1 MMPRKII
8 CLVIDRLRAAALGAY
23 GAAWCE
29 TPALDRLASESFLCD
44 QALLPAQG
52 LEAVYRAL
60 WRGDHPLAPAV
71 GQAALPAALR
81 EAGFR
86 TTLLTDEPTVAEHP
100 LAEGFEDRLRLPSPP
115 ANAPAASLQET
126 QLADFFVAAV
136 GALEQLEELEE
147 QEADRPAL
155 LWLHAR
161 GMAGPWDAPLAARDS
176 LVDEED
182 PPPPRGTEVPS
193 LVLPAD
199 FDPDVP
205 LGYTYAYA
213 GQVIALDA
221 CVAALLDHFRQSPL
235 VDDALFV
242 LLGARGF
249 PLGEHRRVGGAEEI
263 LYGEAVQVPWLM
275 RFPDGLGRLARS
287 GALVQPGDLPATLL
301 DWLGLEGRW
310 IAPASRSLLPL
321 VRGEAEQVRDRLC
334 LTTTSGGRAI
344 RTRDWHAIF
353 PPGDEPAELY
363 VKPDDRWE
371 FNEVAN
377 RAPEAVAE
385 LREAHAQFEQAASNG
400 RLAELG
406 EI

>member
-1 MMPRKII
+1 MPPSKII

-44 QALLPAQG
+44 QALLPAQD
-52 LEAVYRAL
+52 LESIYRAL
-60 WRGDHPLAPAV
+60 WRGDHPLAPA
-71 GQAALPAALR
+71 GERASLPTMLR
-81 EAGFR
+81 EAGFG

-100 LAEGFEDRLRLPSPP
+100 LAGGFEDRTQLPNSP
-115 ANAPAASLQET
+115 ADAPAASLQET
-126 QLADFFVAAV
+126 QLADFFMAAID
-136 GALEQLEELEE
+136 ALEQMER

-161 GMAGPWDAPLAARDS
+161 GMAGPWDAPLETRDS

-182 PPPPRGTEVPS
+182 PPPPRGTDVPS
-193 LVLPAD
+193 LVLPPD

-205 LGYTYAYA
+205 LGYTYAYT
-213 GQVIALDA
+213 GQVSALDA
-221 CVAALLDHFRQSPL
+221 CLTALLDRFRQSPL
-235 VDDALFV
+235 ARDALFV

-249 PLGEHRRVGGAEEI
+249 PLGEHRRVGGVEEI
-263 LYGEAVQVPWLM
+263 LYGEAVQVPWLT

-287 GALVQPGDLPATLL
+287 DALVQPGDLPATLL

-310 IAPASRSLLPL
+310 RAPASRSLLPL

-334 LTTTSGGRAI
+334 LTTATGTRAI
-344 RTRDWHAIF
+344 RARDWHAIF
-353 PPGDEPAELY
+353 PPDDAPAELY

-385 LREAHAQFEQAASNG
+385 LREALSKCEAQT
-400 RLAELG
+400 R
-406 EI
+406 EIPEG